1 MIHLEMEIEIFLSSC
16 FSYDEWAGH
25 GAWQAVTSLTAG
37 VGGLSL
43 ARTVKTAWSMP
54 VMKNI
59 NINPF

>member
-1 MIHLEMEIEIFLSSC
+1 MFLSSC

-25 GAWQAVTSLTAG
+25 GAWQAVTSLTLG

-54 VMKNI
+54 VIRNI
-59 NINPF
+59 IIISFS